1 MNSQVEGRPNA
12 LKSDALLNI
21 KRIKKVE
28 IYNAKQ
34 AIILYVDLP
43 YMIDFE
49 TYEKVEA
56 FYGQCFRE
64 FYKDSF
70 ENSFSMTIIPIIKNV
85 SIEALVEEKD
95 ILLKILSKE
104 YDIWRIK
111 QFIQLECREKNIVEL
126 LCSNVVALNTYFKQP
141 TILSKLSYLINE
153 ISEHKVKVISNYQ
166 EDGNLEEVPDDYFS
180 PMKQFQAIA
189 RKTPDSNFVAS
200 SKTSNA
206 NGNCKILKHINAPV
220 TPINEII
227 EEEKSVCISGAIF
240 NLESRTLKTEKT
252 LFSFYITDQND
263 TIGCKVFVPQKDLED
278 VESILKN
285 ASALKVMGKVEH
297 DHFSNELTM
306 TAFQINQTVL
316 ACRVEHSQDK
326 RVELHLHTKMSSM
339 DGVSD
344 LKTLIQ
350 TAHQF
355 GHPAVAITDH
365 GVVQSFPDAYSIGK
379 KLGIKIIYGV
389 EAYIIDDEI
398 PEQKLN
404 KHRTYHCIILA
415 KNETGLRNLYRLVT
429 ESHLRYFQRRPR
441 IPKRLINY
449 AREGLVIG
457 SACEAGELMRYL
469 VEHPNDLDGL
479 EKLATFYDYIEIQPI
494 ANNYFMLRKGLVESE
509 DDLRKLNIALFN
521 LGKKMNKPVVAT
533 CDVHF
538 ANAEDA
544 VYRAILMKSKGFKDA
559 EEQAPL
565 YYRTTEEMLAE
576 FSYLGEE
583 EARNVV
589 VVNSNKIIEDFE
601 DLNPVPTVLHAPFI
615 EGAEEQ
621 IRDLTMTKAINLYG
635 NPLPELIEKRVNK
648 ELDAIIGNGYA
659 VLYLIAH
666 KLVKN
671 SNENGYVVGSRGSVG
686 SSVVAY
692 FTDIT
697 EVNAL
702 PPHYRCPNCQF
713 NQFNETGE
721 FGSGAD
727 MPDKSCPHCGTPL
740 IKDGFDIP
748 FEIFMGFKGDKI
760 PDIDLN
766 FSGDYQAGAHSY
778 TEELFGKDNVFRA
791 GTIATVAEK
800 TAYGYVKKY
809 FDEIEVKKREAEIN
823 RLKMGCTGV
832 KRTTGQ
838 HPGGLVVVPK
848 GIDVHDFSP
857 LQRPADD
864 VKTETVTTHFD
875 YHKIDQGLVKLD
887 ILGHDDPTVIKMLG
901 DLTGINPTTV
911 SLDDSETL
919 SLFSGIEPLQADEKR
934 LNTKIAT
941 YGIPEFNTSFVRQML
956 EDTMPSS
963 FSDLLRIS
971 GFSHGTDVWL
981 NNAQEIIKNNIAP
994 VSHTIST
1001 RDDIMLFLVQHGM
1014 EEGIS
1019 FKIMEGVRKGKG
1031 LTAEQEEAM
1040 RASHIP
1046 EWYIESCKKIK
1057 YLFPKAH
1064 AVAYVMMA
1072 FRIAWFKINHPLAFY
1087 ASYFTVRG
1095 IEEFDVAILQ
1105 QGEQVVR
1112 DAILA
1117 LYNKETGM
1125 SAKEKSQVTVFEVAL
1140 ELYVRGYTIHP
1151 IDLHESDAKIFK
1163 IKDNGLLPPLIS
1175 VAGLGL
1181 SQAEDIIRGREDR
1194 EYISI
1199 EDLKKRG
1206 KVGDALVDKLKELGV
1221 VSNLPD
1227 QNQISLFS

>member
-1 MNSQVEGRPNA
+1 MSEKQEEQIGDIDCGEFLSIN
-12 LKSDALLNI
+12 
-21 KRIKKVE
+21 RIRKVE
-28 IYNAKQ
+28 IYNSRNS
-34 AIILYVDLP
+34 IIAYIALP
-43 YMIDFE
+43 YVIDIE
-49 TYEKVEA
+49 EY
-56 FYGQCFRE
+56 QRLLE
-64 FYKDSF
+64 FYTDNLINFYNDSF
-70 ENSFSMTIIPIIKNV
+70 EANFHLTLIPIYEKCSADEIIKV
-85 SIEALVEEKD
+85 PEIICR
-95 ILLKILSKE
+95 ILDGE
-104 YDIWRIK
+104 YDVWRIRK
-111 QFIQLECREKNIVEL
+111 FIRFEMKNDETVEL
-126 LCSNVVALNTYFKQP
+126 LCSNTIALETYIKKSSFQKSCS
-141 TILSKLSYLINE
+141 ILLSEMCQKKI
-153 ISEHKVKVISNYQ
+153 KVMYKFQ
-166 EDGNLEEVPDDYFS
+166 EDDTLETVDDYFS
-180 PMKQFQAIA
+180 PMKQWQSMVQKNIS
-189 RKTPDSNFVAS
+189 KKSEN
-200 SKTSNA
+200 KTSKKKSSSSNTSR
-206 NGNCKILKHINAPV
+206 ILKRINSPV
-220 TPINEII
+220 TPISEIT
-227 EEEKSVCISGAIF
+227 EEEKSICISGAIF
-240 NLESRTLKTEKT
+240 NLESRTLKTERS
-252 LFSFYITDQND
+252 LLIFHVTDQND
-263 TIGCKVFVPQKDLED
+263 TICCKIFVDKNEAEEIEAMLR
-278 VESILKN
+278 N
-285 ASALKVMGKVEH
+285 ASAVKVLGQVKY
-297 DHFSNELTM
+297 DSFTDELGM
-306 TAFQINQTVL
+306 IAYQINQTIL
-316 ACRVEHSQDK
+316 ACRIEHSEEK

-344 LKTLIQ
+344 LKTLIE

-365 GVVQSFPDAYSIGK
+365 GVVQSFPDAYNIGK
-379 KLGIKIIYGV
+379 KLGIKIIYGI
-389 EAYIIDDEI
+389 EAYIIDDDEA
-398 PEQKLN
+398 ELKLN
-404 KHRTYHCIILA
+404 KHKTYHCIILA
-415 KNETGLRNLYRLVT
+415 KNETGLKNLYRLVT

-469 VEHPNDLDGL
+469 VDHRDDQQGL
-479 EKLATFYDYIEIQPI
+479 EKLAAFYDYIEIQPI
-494 ANNYFMLRKGLVESE
+494 ANNYFMIRKGLVEDE
-509 DDLRKLNIALFN
+509 DELRSLNVTLFN
-521 LGKKMNKPVVAT
+521 LGKKLGKPVVAT

-559 EEQAPL
+559 EQQAPL
-565 YYRTTEEMLAE
+565 YYRTTEEMLEE

-589 VVNSNKIIEDFE
+589 IVNSNKIIEDFE
-601 DLNPVPTVLHAPFI
+601 DLNPVPTILHPPFI
-615 EGAEEQ
+615 DGAEEQ
-621 IRDLTMTKAINLYG
+621 IRDLTMTKAESLYG
-635 NPLPELIEKRVNK
+635 VPLPELIQKRVTK

-686 SSVVAY
+686 SSLVAY

-702 PPHYRCPNCQF
+702 PPHYRCPKCRYNFFDESGQYG
-713 NQFNETGE
+713 T
-721 FGSGAD
+721 GAD
-727 MPDKSCPHCGTPL
+727 MPDQVCPNCGENL
-740 IKDGFDIP
+740 VKDGFDIP

-800 TAYGYVKKY
+800 TAYGYVVKY
-809 FDEIEVKKREAEIN
+809 FEELDAKKREAEIN
-823 RLKMGCTGV
+823 RLKLGCTGV

-848 GIDVHDFSP
+848 GIDVHDFTP

-864 VKTETVTTHFD
+864 IKTETVTTHFD

-901 DLTGINPTTV
+901 DLTGIDPTSV
-911 SLDDSETL
+911 PLDDAKTL
-919 SLFSGIEPLQADEKR
+919 SLFSSTSALNVDPER
-934 LNTKIAT
+934 LNTNVAT

-981 NNAQEIIKNNIAP
+981 NNAQDLIVKNIAP
-994 VSHTIST
+994 VSQTIST

-1019 FKIMEGVRKGKG
+1019 FKIMEGVRKGRG
-1031 LTAEQEEAM
+1031 LTEEQEKAM
-1040 RASHIP
+1040 HTSNIP
-1046 EWYIESCKKIK
+1046 EWYIDSCKKIK

-1072 FRIAWFKINHPLAFY
+1072 YRIAWFKINHPLAFY

-1095 IEEFDVAILQ
+1095 IEEFDVSILQ
-1105 QGEQVVR
+1105 RGEKIVLE
-1112 DAILA
+1112 AIKD
-1117 LYNKETGM
+1117 LYNKENGM
-1125 SAKEKSQVTVFEVAL
+1125 TAKDKSRVTVYEVAL
-1140 ELYVRGYTIHP
+1140 ELYVRGFDILP
-1151 IDLHESDAKIFK
+1151 IDLHESDAKKFK
-1163 IKDNGLLPPLIS
+1163 IKGNALLPPFIS

-1181 SQAEDIIRGREDR
+1181 TQAEDIIKGRKDKP
-1194 EYISI
+1194 YTTI
-1199 EDLKKRG
+1199 EELKKRG
-1206 KVGDALVDKLKELGV
+1206 KVGDTIIEKFKELGIIDY
-1221 VSNLPD
+1221 LPET
-1227 QNQISLFS
+1227 NQMSLF